1 MRPSRSVSLLP
12 ATRSDQD
19 QRPPLATAA
28 LVRLAVISVIVLCLL
43 ASFAY
48 AASRH
53 LTGPADSKTVPESV
67 PTDFRLPS
75 NLPSQPRLGP
85 LGHLDLRRNYHDWET
100 HVA

>member
-12 ATRSDQD
+12 ATRSAQD

-48 AASRH
+48 AAGRH
-53 LTGPADSKTVPESV
+53 LTGPADTTVHERI
-67 PTDFRLPS
+67 PT
-75 NLPSQPRLGP
+75 
-85 LGHLDLRRNYHDWET
+85 DLRRPSEQQPRPRQGPPRNLNEG
-100 HVA
+100 

>member
-12 ATRSDQD
+12 ATRSAQD

-48 AASRH
+48 AAGRH
-53 LTGPADSKTVPESV
+53 LTRGPADTKTVPA
-67 PTDFRLPS
+67 DLRLPS
-75 NLPSQPRLGP
+75 NLAPQPRLGP